1 MFQTLTLVGNL
12 GSDPEMRLTASG
24 TSVASF
30 TLAVNKTWVTQDG
43 EKKEKTTWFRITAW
57 RKLAETAAQHLAKGR
72 QILQRIISSPSYRNV
87 LQDALITQRGGRFV
101 VHGCLIC
108 MGRHDFKINA
118 QASQQFAAI

>member
-1 MFQTLTLVGNL
+1 MYQMLTLIGNL
-12 GSDPEMRLTASG
+12 GSEPELRVTPTG

-72 QILQRIISSPSYRNV
+72 QILVVGEVEEASAWSDRDGNPRATIEV
-87 LQDALITQRGGRFV
+87 TATLIRFLGGKNGD
-101 VHGCLIC
+101 HGGEDTLPE
-108 MGRHDFKINA
+108 F
-118 QASQQFAAI
+118 

>member
-1 MFQTLTLVGNL
+1 MFQSLTLVGNL
-12 GSDPEMRLTASG
+12 GSDVELRVTPTG

-72 QILQRIISSPSYRNV
+72 QILVVGEVEEASAWSDRDGNPRATIEV
-87 LQDALITQRGGRFV
+87 TATLIRFLGGKNGDTDNLPEF
-101 VHGCLIC
+101 
-108 MGRHDFKINA
+108 
-118 QASQQFAAI
+118 